1 MRASRPRVGRSED
14 RPLQWLERALLTA
27 GVICVGWYLAVSAW
41 ALTYQRQAQ
50 AQIEQMLSTPR
61 DGLPPSRATRAS
73 ASLAVAFGGGG
84 KAVTY
89 APDECRGRSSDR
101 PNCREGRKAVPYTPP
116 ASARKGELIGR
127 LEIPRLGFSA
137 AVAHG
142 DDDGTLKVAI
152 GHLPDT
158 PLPWQA
164 GNTGLAGHR
173 DGFFRPL
180 KDIKE
185 NDELRFVTPHGE
197 FRYRVRHT
205 NIVRPEDV
213 WVLDPTA
220 TPSLTL
226 VTCYPFSYVGNAP
239 QRFVIRAERIDS

>member
-1 MRASRPRVGRSED
+1 VRFVEARRSFSEGG
-14 RPLQWLERALLTA
+14 WLERGLFAV
-27 GVICVGWYLAVSAW
+27 GVLCVGWYLAVSAW

-50 AQIEQMLSTPR
+50 AQIDRMAARPAAANT
-61 DGLPPSRATRAS
+61 SRPKVGPFSS
-73 ASLAVAFGGGG
+73 AEAHPAEAVGPAG
-84 KAVTY
+84 
-89 APDECRGRSSDR
+89 
-101 PNCREGRKAVPYTPP
+101 PP
-116 ASARKGELIGR
+116 AAVRKGELIGR

-180 KDIKE
+180 KDVKE
-185 NDELRFVTPHGE
+185 NDELRFVTPHGQ

-213 WVLDPTA
+213 WVLDATA